1 MLGLMN
7 KRIAAA
13 WLGLGAAS
21 EVFADRERWQLNMT
35 EGATETSK
43 LVFNLHMQIFYICC
57 VIGVMVF
64 GAMFYAMFKFRKSK
78 GAVPATWSHS
88 TTAEVIW
95 TVLPI
100 AILVMMAFP
109 ATKVMYQMYD
119 TGNEEMTVKV
129 TGYQWLWRYDYL
141 DEDVTMYSRLK
152 REDDVA
158 RRLNSGQRI
167 DPADP
172 QRKNYLIDVDNRLIL
187 PTKTKIRFVITAD
200 DVIHAWWVPA
210 LGWKQDAVPGFINEA
225 WTRIDEPGIYRGQC
239 TELCGKDHGFM
250 PIVIEAVDMAVFKE
264 RLAEMKAAASPLG
277 AAVVPQIAQVAPA
290 ATTAKS
296 FE

>member
-1 MLGLMN
+1 MN

-13 WLGLGAAS
+13 WIGLSAAT
-21 EVFADRERWQLNMT
+21 EVFANPERWQLNMT
-35 EGATETSK
+35 EGATETSR

-57 VIGVMVF
+57 VIGVLVF

-100 AILVMMAFP
+100 AILVVMAFP

-141 DEDVTMYSRLK
+141 GEDVTMYSRLK
-152 REDDVA
+152 REDDAA
-158 RRLNSGQRI
+158 RRLDSGQTI

-172 QRKNYLIDVDNRLIL
+172 KRANYLIDVDNRLIL
-187 PTKTKIRFVITAD
+187 PTDTKIRFVITAD

-225 WTRIDEPGIYRGQC
+225 WTRIDKPGIYRGQC

-250 PIVIEAVDMAVFKE
+250 PIVIEVVEKAAFKE
-264 RLAEMKAAASPLG
+264 RLAAMKASASPLG
-277 AAVVPQIAQVAPA
+277 TAVVPQIAQVAPA
-290 ATTAKS
+290 AATAKS

>member
-1 MLGLMN
+1 MN

-13 WLGLGAAS
+13 WIGLSAATQG
-21 EVFADRERWQLNMT
+21 FANPERWQLNMT

-88 TTAEVIW
+88 TTAEIIW

-100 AILVMMAFP
+100 AILVVMAFP

-141 DEDVTMYSRLK
+141 GEDVTMYSRIK
-152 REDDVA
+152 REDDAA
-158 RRLNSGQRI
+158 RRLNSGQTI

-172 QRKNYLIDVDNRLIL
+172 QRANYLIDVDNRLVL
-187 PTKTKIRFVITAD
+187 PTDTKIRFVITAD

-225 WTRIDEPGIYRGQC
+225 WTRIDKPGIYRGQC

-250 PIVIEAVDMAVFKE
+250 PIVIEVVEKAAFKE
-264 RLAEMKAAASPLG
+264 RLAAMKAATSPLG
-277 AAVVPQIAQVAPA
+277 TAVVPQIAQAAPA
-290 ATTAKS
+290 ATAKS